1 MEINKI
7 DPESQLMIRAT
18 LKFSSLQDLV
28 CQLVKNAVE
37 ALADYVEVEVNCENN
52 SLTVK
57 DNGRGFDTVG
67 LSAEFC
73 QRGEKTL
80 GLLQMIARVVVYSFA
95 DKCFSVKY
103 GKICESRALNK
114 NGTVIVVQDLF
125 YNVPVRRFEFRRQA
139 VFDCLHG
146 VEEILLTEPEVSLR
160 VKVADEV
167 VASYEAVSSVFDRL
181 VQITGC
187 LNLKQV
193 RFYGNSADIEGY
205 VSEVNDCIVHKKYQF
220 VLAEM
225 KLTEQPDIL
234 NRINTIFVEAQKII
248 SKDQKSKK
256 FPVFF
261 LNFSNK
267 KTESSEFWSFE
278 SLADITLMLKE
289 QVFPDLITQKLFD
302 KYLTSTSSKRGKP
315 EWLSPESFSFSSSI
329 SDINL
334 IQVLETSHSTSTQ
347 KKTLKKPS
355 KPLFQY
361 KNFEDSIINTTI
373 KELLPSNLQKFSS
386 TVSIPVLSYIP
397 EIKSC
402 KTENESLQISSL
414 VIQDLIG
421 QVDNKFIAA
430 NIIVQDSLFFTVF
443 DQHASHERVRLE
455 ELIFGLEAGL
465 TQEKCKIFIKLTGED
480 LTRFSL
486 RQQVCEKFGFLVKK
500 EAENYYL
507 VRLPVVYGT
516 VLSLGDFLITIHT
529 DDEIPKPVLNALKFK
544 ACRSAVKFGDFLKFE
559 QAEKLVSELS
569 KCKVFNQC
577 AHGRPTFY
585 PLIRIPET
593 RSRCKLVYTKLNK
606 T

>member
-1 MEINKI
+1 MEISKI
-7 DPESQLMIRAT
+7 DPEAQLMIAAT
-18 LKFSSLQDLV
+18 LRFSSLQAVV
-28 CQLVKNAVE
+28 CQLVRNAVQ
-37 ALADYVEVEVNCENN
+37 ALADYVEVEVDCEKGA
-52 SLTVK
+52 LAVR
-57 DNGRGFDTVG
+57 DNGKGFDTVR
-67 LSAEFC
+67 LSAELC
-73 QRGEKTL
+73 QRSERTL
-80 GLLQMIARVVVYSFA
+80 ALLQMIARVHVYSFA
-95 DKCFSVKY
+95 DRCMSVKD
-103 GKICESRALNK
+103 GKICESRALARP
-114 NGTVIVVQDLF
+114 GTVIIVRDLF
-125 YNVPVRRFEFRRQA
+125 YNVPVRRVEFRRQA
-139 VFDCLHG
+139 VFDCLAG
-146 VEEILLTEPEVSLR
+146 VEEILLTEPEVSLKL
-160 VKVADEV
+160 KVADDV
-167 VASYEAVSSVFDRL
+167 VASYEAVLSVFDRL

-187 LNLKQV
+187 VNLKQV

-205 VSEVNDCIVHKKYQF
+205 ISELSDCIVHKKYQF

-234 NRINTIFVEAQKII
+234 NRINSIFVEAQKIV

-289 QVFPDLITQKLFD
+289 QIFPDLITQNIFN
-302 KYLTSTSSKRGKP
+302 KYLTTCSSKRGKS
-315 EWLSPESFSFSSSI
+315 EWLAPESFSLSSSI

-334 IQVLETSHSTSTQ
+334 IQVLENSTQCISTQ
-347 KKTLKKPS
+347 KKLLKKPS
-355 KPLFQY
+355 KPLFEY
-361 KNFEDSIINTTI
+361 KNFEDSIISTTI
-373 KELLPSNLQKFSS
+373 KELFPSNLQKFSPP
-386 TVSIPVLSYIP
+386 VSIPLLSYLP
-397 EIKSC
+397 EIKSS
-402 KTENESLQISSL
+402 KSSSESLQISSL

-430 NIIVQDSLFFTVF
+430 NIVVEDSLFFTVF

-455 ELIFGLEAGL
+455 ELIFGLDSGL
-465 TQEKCKIFIKLTGED
+465 SQEKCKIFIKLTGED

-486 RQQVCEKFGFLVKK
+486 RQKVCEKFGFLVKK
-500 EAENYYL
+500 EAENHYL

-559 QAEKLVSELS
+559 QAEKLVNDLS
-569 KCKVFNQC
+569 RCKVFNQC

-585 PLIRIPET
+585 PLIKKP
-593 RSRCKLVYTKLNK
+593 KNQ
-606 T
+606 